1 MRIPQ
6 TFDVVCYNDSDY
18 DFSYLRGEC
27 MTLGLILVIVILI
40 GALLATLLLSGKGDD
55 EYSKAAK
62 KNTMNLSLIYIVAIL
77 LSFLAVG
84 IYIRWFV

>member
-1 MRIPQ
+1 
-6 TFDVVCYNDSDY
+6 
-18 DFSYLRGEC
+18 
-27 MTLGLILVIVILI
+27 MTLGLILVMIIIV
-40 GALLATLLLSGKGDD
+40 GALLATLLLSGKGDE

-62 KNTMNLSLIYIVAIL
+62 RNTRNLSIIYLVVIL